1 MTTARRKSKLDPYV
15 DLIGVLSDREV
26 ADKAGVSSENVRTF
40 RLRRGIPAKWRGETA
55 VEVSKRGKKPKGRR
69 KAKSTRPRAPRP
81 SKLDPFKELL
91 GEVPDKQ
98 VAAKAG
104 VTVENVRAYRLR
116 RGIAAAWRGK
126 SRAAAGAT
134 AASRSS
140 AATNSSKSAARSD
153 VHWAY
158 RVVADVADG
167 RKEFVVI
174 GSDMASAART
184 AGARL
189 QDSYPGAFLREIGV
203 VGEAL

>member
-1 MTTARRKSKLDPYV
+1 MKPVGKAKRSLGQNFLVDASVIARIVS
-15 DLIGVLSDREV
+15 
-26 ADKAGVSSENVRTF
+26 AAGIR
-40 RLRRGIPAKWRGETA
+40 AGETV
-55 VEVSKRGKKPKGRR
+55 VEIASRGKKPRGRG

-116 RGIAAAWRGK
+116 RGIAAAWQAK
-126 SRAAAGAT
+126 SRAAAGST
-134 AASRSS
+134 ASRSS
-140 AATNSSKSAARSD
+140 SPAAAASKSSASTD
-153 VHWAY
+153 VRWAY
-158 RVVADVADG
+158 RVVADVAEG

-174 GSDMASAART
+174 GSDMASAARA